1 MNMPILP
8 QTIQVADKQ
17 TSLIQY
23 KSVPVM
29 TTEQLADFY
38 GTDPVRIR
46 QNLERNQER
55 FIENKHC
62 FKISGQELKDF
73 ASSLKILTNSS
84 MEISSKARSLTLWT
98 EKGAARHAKILDTD
112 QAWDI
117 FEQLEEVYFVVKEK
131 SHLPSYAIDDP
142 IERAKKWIEEE
153 KQKQAAI
160 QQLELAAPKVQYFD
174 RVADTKNLLNASQVG
189 KKVGMSAVKLNQY
202 LADMGVYDRR
212 IAGRTFAQWFID
224 KGYGEVKQT
233 EQGYPQSKFTNKGEQ
248 WVIEQLVSE
257 GVVV

>member
-1 MNMPILP
+1 MNMLA
-8 QTIQVADKQ
+8 QFGENQKRMSHREVA
-17 TSLIQY
+17 
-23 KSVPVM
+23 
-29 TTEQLADFY
+29 
-38 GTDPVRIR
+38 
-46 QNLERNQER
+46 
-55 FIENKHC
+55 
-62 FKISGQELKDF
+62 ELTGK
-73 ASSLKILTNSS
+73 
-84 MEISSKARSLTLWT
+84 E
-98 EKGAARHAKILDTD
+98 ARHVKRDCEVMFVELGLDPEGYAQPWTHPQNSQTYIEYMLTRD
-112 QAWDI
+112 LVETLITGYSIKLRHAVLQRWR
-117 FEQLEEVYFVVKEK
+117 ELESQVG
-131 SHLPSYAIDDP
+131 LPSYAIDDP

>member
-1 MNMPILP
+1 MNMMTQFNHNQNSI
-8 QTIQVADKQ
+8 
-17 TSLIQY
+17 TSLDISELVQSRHD
-23 KSVPVM
+23 KVKQS
-29 TTEQLADFY
+29 TERLA
-38 GTDPVRIR
+38 
-46 QNLERNQER
+46 ER
-55 FIENKHC
+55 
-62 FKISGQELKDF
+62 
-73 ASSLKILTNSS
+73 
-84 MEISSKARSLTLWT
+84 
-98 EKGAARHAKILDTD
+98 
-112 QAWDI
+112 
-117 FEQLEEVYFVVKEK
+117 EVIGLPPMGVVVKEANNRTYNVEVYIFSGEQGK
-131 SHLPSYAIDDP
+131 LDSITVVAQLCPEFTAALVKRWYELENQTAVQLPQSFSEALQLAAD
-142 IERAKKWIEEE
+142 
-153 KQKQAAI
+153 QAR
-160 QQLELAAPKVQYFD
+160 QLELAAPKVQYFD